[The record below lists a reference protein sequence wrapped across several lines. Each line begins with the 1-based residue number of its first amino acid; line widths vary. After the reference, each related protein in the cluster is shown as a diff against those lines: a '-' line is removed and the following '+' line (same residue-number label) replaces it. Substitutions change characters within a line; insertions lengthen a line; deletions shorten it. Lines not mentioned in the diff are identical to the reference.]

1 MAVAKTFP
9 NVLVIVHECVCGC
22 VLVWAESN
30 KSFLYSIIVPIL
42 GHTNQTRIHESP
54 PPFYGTD
61 VCGLFSFI
69 EISAGAIERMDEE
82 GGFYIDEALIQ

>member
-1 MAVAKTFP
+1 MISRCCECERKNVPAGTRGPKEFQWIFQAYYMAVAKTFP

-42 GHTNQTRIHESP
+42 GHTN
-54 PPFYGTD
+54 
-61 VCGLFSFI
+61 
-69 EISAGAIERMDEE
+69 
-82 GGFYIDEALIQ
+82 